1 MIASDFGIKA
11 VAAIEQQLP
20 ATSMA
25 SDDLR
30 LVQSWPAN
38 VEQDTDEAESEDSD
52 ELVRTRSAP
61 VSRSPRLVALASPAP
76 QFEHVAATTYE
87 VRPVDHSG
95 A

>member
-11 VAAIEQQLP
+11 STAIERQPP

-38 VEQDTDEAESEDSD
+38 GEQDTDETVSEDSD

-61 VSRSPRLVALASPAP
+61 VSRSPRLVTLASPAP
-76 QFEHVAATTYE
+76 QLEHVAATTYE
-87 VRPVDHSG
+87 VRSADHS
-95 A
+95 AS